1 MVIQHGN
8 KRLKKSN
15 IRFWVKLVF
24 AVAILT
30 YLSWKIAASLGE
42 NQTLYHFEFNNI
54 GILLTAVLLLM
65 VVNWSIEALK
75 WKRLM
80 NELQPL
86 SFTTALTGV
95 LAGVSTGLI
104 TPNRVGNFIGRV
116 VVLDKE
122 HRTKA
127 TLLTLLSNLAQF
139 VPSIF
144 FGCWGL
150 LFINADFFNDSRII
164 LLGGGLIII
173 VLAMSLYLNPK
184 LVNRKPFNLWFSDK
198 IIAAI
203 NFIQD
208 TSVYLKLHIIGLSSS
223 RYFVF
228 VTQYVLILLLFNQPH
243 HLVHLFAG
251 VSVVYLLMTI
261 IPGFFFGKLF
271 VREAAGLLVL
281 SEMGIPNEVILITG
295 FILWL
300 INIALPSLV
309 GAIILLGKK

>member
-1 MVIQHGN
+1 MF
-8 KRLKKSN
+8 KKGHF
-15 IRFWVKLVF
+15 RFWIKLIF
-24 AVAILT
+24 ALAILT
-30 YLSWKIAASLGE
+30 YLWWKISDSLGE
-42 NQTLYHFEFNNI
+42 GLAFSQFEFSNI
-54 GILLTAVLLLM
+54 GVLLTTVLLLM
-65 VVNWSIEALK
+65 LANWSIEALK

-86 SFTTALTGV
+86 SFRNALKGV

-116 VVLDKE
+116 VVLEKE

-144 FGCWGL
+144 FGCLGL

-164 LLGGGLIII
+164 LFTGSLVLI
-173 VLAMSLYLNPK
+173 VLAMSLYLNPQ
-184 LVNRKPFNLWFSDK
+184 LVNRKPFNHWFSDK
-198 IIAAI
+198 IIDAI
-203 NFIQD
+203 AFVQS
-208 TSVYLKLHIIGLSSS
+208 TSIYLKLYVIGLSSA
-223 RYFVF
+223 RYWVF

-281 SEMGIPNEVILITG
+281 GEMGIPNHVIIVTG
-295 FILWL
+295 FMLWL

-309 GAIILLGKK
+309 GAIILLRKK